1 MSDTEKVLGDALA
14 DGKITDD
21 DADAVR
27 QFAEFLQAAG
37 PPDGGALKRL
47 QEAGRQDLIDY
58 ALGKDAT

>member
-1 MSDTEKVLGDALA
+1 METRLGDALA
-14 DGKITDD
+14 DGKITDG
-21 DADAVR
+21 DAAAVLE
-27 QFAEFLQAAG
+27 FADFLRHAG